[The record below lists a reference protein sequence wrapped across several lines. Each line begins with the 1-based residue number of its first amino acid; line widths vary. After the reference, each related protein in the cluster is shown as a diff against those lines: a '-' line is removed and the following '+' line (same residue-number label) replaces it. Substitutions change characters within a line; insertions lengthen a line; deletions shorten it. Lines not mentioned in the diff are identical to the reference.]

1 MDCKPRGPFPAY
13 PHAEVALIIVEAG
26 NLLGEEVGYVSRD
39 EGIVPVLAAIH
50 EDPFFLRMCVQVDKK
65 EAVLPLWNF
74 SFGIVD
80 LWTAELTLAMPD
92 AIEIITGKTTSVWAI
107 DDPIGVQHGNNLED
121 EAFS

>member
-65 EAVLPLWNF
+65 EAVLPL
-74 SFGIVD
+74 
-80 LWTAELTLAMPD
+80 
-92 AIEIITGKTTSVWAI
+92 
-107 DDPIGVQHGNNLED
+107 
-121 EAFS
+121 